1 MTDKVLICGS
11 VAFDTIT
18 VFEGHFKDHIL
29 ADSIQS
35 LSVSF
40 FVPTMRK
47 EYGGCAGNI
56 AYNLRLL
63 GGNPVPVGTVG
74 PDAADYIVY
83 MQQLGIDTSL
93 VRVLSD
99 MYTPQCFITTDLDN
113 NQIASFH
120 PGAMMRSAE
129 NDLSGHDAAWA
140 IVAPDAKD
148 GMFAHARRLHE
159 QNTPFIFDLGQ
170 AMPLF
175 SGEDLDQMLQL
186 AQVLTANDYEASI
199 IEQRTGRSMAEI
211 AQDMRAVVVTR
222 GAEGATLFTE
232 GAEAHIEPV
241 KADKVVD
248 PTGCGDAHRA
258 GLLYGLTQGW
268 SLVDACRLANVM
280 GSFKIASKGPQ
291 NHRPSRADISA
302 VLKQYYGLALPD
314 QNAGR

>member
-56 AYNLRLL
+56 AYNLSLL
-63 GGNPVPVGTVG
+63 DGRPVPVGTVG
-74 PDAADYIVY
+74 PDASDYIAY
-83 MQQLGIDTSL
+83 MQQLGMDTSMI
-93 VRVLSD
+93 RVLPD

-129 NDLSGHDAAWA
+129 NDLSGQNAAWA
-140 IVAPDAKD
+140 IVAPDSKD
-148 GMFAHARRLHE
+148 GMFAHARRLHA
-159 QNTPFIFDLGQ
+159 QGTPFIFDLGQ

-175 SGEDLDQMLQL
+175 SGEDLEAMLPM
-186 AQVLTANDYEASI
+186 ARILTANDYEASV
-199 IEQRTGRSMAEI
+199 IEQRTGRSMADI
-211 AQDMRAVVVTR
+211 ARTMQAVVVTR
-222 GAEGATLFTE
+222 GAEGATLYADGTE
-232 GAEAHIEPV
+232 THIEPV
-241 KADKVVD
+241 KASEIID

-258 GLLYGLTQGW
+258 GLLYGLTKNW
-268 SLVDACRLANVM
+268 SLIDACRLANAM
-280 GSFKIASKGPQ
+280 GSFKIASRGPQ

-302 VLKQYYGLALPD
+302 VLKQYYGLTLLD
-314 QNAGR
+314 Q

>member
-1 MTDKVLICGS
+1 MSKHVLVCGS
-11 VAFDTIT
+11 IAFDTIT

-56 AYNLRLL
+56 AYNLQLL
-63 GGNPVPVGTVG
+63 GGHPVPVGTVG

-83 MQQLGIDTSL
+83 MQQLGIDTSM
-93 VRVLSD
+93 VRVLPD
-99 MYTPQCFITTDLDN
+99 MYTPQCFITNDLDN

-120 PGAMMRSAE
+120 PGAMTCSAD
-129 NDLSGHDAAWA
+129 NDLSGRDAAWA

-148 GMFAHARRLHE
+148 GMFAHARRLHT
-159 QNTPFIFDLGQ
+159 QGTPFIFDLGQ

-175 SGEDLDQMLQL
+175 TGEDLSEMLGL
-186 AQVLTANDYEASI
+186 AQVLTANDYEASV
-199 IEQRTGRSMAEI
+199 IEQRMGRSMAEI
-211 AQDMRAVVVTR
+211 ASGLQAVVITR
-222 GAEGATLFTE
+222 GAEGATLYAQGTE
-232 GAEAHIEPV
+232 THIAPT
-241 KADKVVD
+241 KPDAIVD

-258 GLLYGLTQGW
+258 GLLYGLTEKW

-280 GSFKIASKGPQ
+280 GGFKIASRGPQ
-291 NHRPSRADISA
+291 NHRPSRAQISA
-302 VLKQYYGLALPD
+302 VLKQYYGVALLD
-314 QNAGR
+314 